1 MFDFYTHLHSKT
13 HRKTLD
19 PYDRPWSCT
28 GTTGTSKSLLTEE
41 KLTKPAKGGS
51 AALCLFM
58 KTVSGT
64 RLHRGLRHSDVPFFC
79 VL

>member
-41 KLTKPAKGGS
+41 KLTKPAKASLVSRWIGCS
-51 AALCLFM
+51 LSLYENCLRDSSPQR
-58 KTVSGT
+58 TPT
-64 RLHRGLRHSDVPFFC
+64 L
-79 VL
+79 